1 VVDAASRLFREKGVA
16 NVSVVDVMRSVGL
29 TQGGFYKQFESKA
42 ALADES
48 AARAFAAML
57 ESLAAMD
64 EDCGGHGPAWT
75 ALVDSYLSP
84 EARDNPGAGCP
95 AAGFAGD
102 ASRDA
107 GLRDTYV
114 EGVLPWPGGSLPAR
128 PVWRRCPLWW
138 ERSCSLGPPPGHRSP
153 SRSCARGG
161 KQRPASPV
169 DRSSRG
175 GGPRSHR
182 LSSRG

>member
-84 EARDNPGAGCP
+84 EARDNPGTGCP

-114 EGVLPWPGGSLPAR
+114 EGVRAMAGWIAPGETGLAALSALVGALVLARATAGS
-128 PVWRRCPLWW
+128 PLS
-138 ERSCSLGPPPGHRSP
+138 EQILRAGREAA
-153 SRSCARGG
+153 SRLTG
-161 KQRPASPV
+161 
-169 DRSSRG
+169 
-175 GGPRSHR
+175 
-182 LSSRG
+182 